1 MIEDF
6 YECCTR
12 PFVPSDIQQSIDNVE
27 WDAIDPLLSQA
38 CHKLELHALGEDRRL
53 RGLLDGMWYMT
64 RIDTR
69 SLPQPD
75 HVLDLMKSKPVEA
88 ALDKQLRDM
97 QDGPVRDM
105 LLLALHLGVRACKPG
120 PGPGDPFN

>member
-1 MIEDF
+1 M
-6 YECCTR
+6 
-12 PFVPSDIQQSIDNVE
+12 PPDIQQSIDNVE
-27 WDAIDPLLSQA
+27 WDDIGPLLSQA
-38 CHKLELHALGEDRRL
+38 CHKLELRKPGEDRHL
-53 RGLLDGMWYMT
+53 CDLLDGMWYES

-88 ALDKQLRDM
+88 AVDKQLREL

-105 LLLALHLGVRACKPG
+105 LRLGLNLGVRACRPRPDPG
-120 PGPGDPFN
+120 GSY